1 MSEIKRIQ
9 VVVCDSGD
17 WAGLYVD
24 GRLARED
31 NAVRDEWLFDVLTL
45 GFAGSLYRG
54 EVRAEGYLY
63 DIGRLPDRVEEI
75 PADAWTRS
83 LSLWEDDKAEARRR
97 LGLGP
102 A

>member
-9 VVVCDSGD
+9 VVECDSGD
-17 WAGLYVD
+17 WAG
-24 GRLARED
+24 RED

-45 GFAGSLYRG
+45 GFTGSLYRG
-54 EVRAEGYLY
+54 EVRADGYLY
-63 DIGRLPDRVEEI
+63 DIGRLPCRIEEI
-75 PADAWTRS
+75 SADAWTRS